1 MFKEGKTKK
10 EIIQLLN
17 ISKPTVID
25 WLSSETYQDN
35 RGWKSD
41 KHRKEENNQ
50 LTIERIRTLKNQRIE
65 NNYFVGSQYV
75 QMDYDRVY
83 PGDPLPSI
91 WFIDETVRQ
100 AKLQTKKP
108 KKDKRVGG
116 SKYLLYPIKSIE
128 NLGNIHQSADFVGRK
143 YIAGRT
149 EPINIFSSSYYRPFK
164 LFQIKRVLAEKATC
178 AIDILKTDWQKF
190 PIPDVLR
197 IDNALSFRGTASGK
211 RAVGMFLKFLLNL
224 DVIPLFGSPSKPW
237 TNPHIEGHNRT
248 FNEKIWGNNHFDN
261 LDQIDQ
267 ECHRFNGESLDYFNY
282 RYSDFLSR
290 YSLRHLDPNKQ
301 IETDKLLTTQD
312 KKIYLTRF
320 VESYEYDKSAHIEIF
335 NETIYLP
342 EQYAHQFVFVEWN
355 LKLELLNIYSEYD
368 QNVIL
373 IKQIKFKL
381 NV

>member
-1 MFKEGKTKK
+1 MLGIRRAT
-10 EIIQLLN
+10 ITN
-17 ISKPTVID
+17 
-25 WLSSETYQDN
+25 WLATETYQDR
-35 RGWKSD
+35 RGWESG

-50 LTIERIRTLKNQRIE
+50 LIIERICTLKNQRIE

-75 QMDYDRVY
+75 QMDYARVY
-83 PGDPLPSI
+83 PNDPLPSI

-100 AKLQTKKP
+100 SGLQTKKP
-108 KKDKRVGG
+108 KKDKKVGG

-128 NLGNIHQSADFVGRK
+128 NLGHIHQSADFVGRK

-164 LFQIKRVLAEKATC
+164 LFQIKRVPAEKAIY

-211 RAVGMFLKFLLNL
+211 RAVGVFLKFLLNL
-224 DVIPLFGSPSKPW
+224 DVVPLFGSPSKPW

-248 FNEKIWGNNHFDN
+248 FNEKIWSKNHFDN

-282 RYSDFLSR
+282 RYSDYLSR
-290 YSLRHLDPNKQ
+290 YSLSHLDPNQQ
-301 IETDKLLTTQD
+301 IEMDKLLTTKG

-320 VESYEYDKSAHIEIF
+320 VESHEYDKSAHIEVF

-342 EQYAHQFVFVEWN
+342 EQYTHQFVFVEWD
-355 LKLELLNIYSEYD
+355 LEQELLNIYSEYD
-368 QNVIL
+368 QDVTL
-373 IKQIKFKL
+373 IEQINFKL